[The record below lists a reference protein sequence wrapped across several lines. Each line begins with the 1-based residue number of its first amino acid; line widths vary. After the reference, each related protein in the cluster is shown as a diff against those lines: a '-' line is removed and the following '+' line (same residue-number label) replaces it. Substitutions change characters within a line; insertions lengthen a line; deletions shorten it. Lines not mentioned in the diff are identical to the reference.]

1 MNAESVSPALVEQF
15 TELNEYFL
23 EVAQQDPIS
32 AILLAV
38 GNLLIVVPVVVAVYL
53 LAGAAVDLV
62 TRS

>member
-32 AILLAV
+32 AVLLAV